1 MTVGFRVYARRQ
13 GLVVWNISFGMV
25 YFANLSM
32 IIFAQLFQIVVVVVC
47 R

>member
-1 MTVGFRVYARRQ
+1 
-13 GLVVWNISFGMV
+13 
-25 YFANLSM
+25 M